1 MFLIMI
7 IIVDN
12 QSVIALM
19 SHKERPFTPPDPAP
33 ASPSAIHPDDRRI
46 SSEALLGDRARIV
59 IEHQGQAYLLRQ
71 THAGKLILTK

>member
-1 MFLIMI
+1 MI

-19 SHKERPFTPPDPAP
+19 SHKERPFSPPAP